1 MNGAPANRR
10 ILLLHS
16 DPIEIERLTAG
27 LSRSGFNVVTADAG
41 RLAVHELVHDPPCLV
56 LAAEGT
62 NGRSADTLARE
73 LRADPFLGRLP
84 LIILVRD
91 IRVNDLDWATL
102 GVDDYIAV
110 PYRSDEVPQRVRL
123 CLSRLERSL
132 DANPLTRLPG
142 NSTILHETT
151 ARIESRAPFA
161 LAYLD
166 LDNFKSF
173 NDRYGYARG
182 DEVLVVTCRILTT
195 VVSELAGTDGFV
207 GHVGGDDFVFMSA
220 PSTIEAICQ
229 TLIKRFDLVI
239 PDFYDADDRGKG
251 FIDSIDRR
259 GNHER
264 FPIMSL
270 SIAVVSNE
278 QSAISHPGDV
288 SKIASELKKVAK
300 SRPGSVYVK
309 DHRGT
314 DSPDSAPQPAPP
326 GLSMK
331 RMPTAD

>member
-1 MNGAPANRR
+1 MSGFPSTRR
-10 ILLLHS
+10 ILLLHN
-16 DPIEIERLTAG
+16 DPVEIERLTAG
-27 LSRSGFNVVTADAG
+27 LSRSGFSVVAADAN
-41 RLAVHELVHDPPCLV
+41 RLAMHELVHDPPCLV

-62 NGRSADTLARE
+62 NGRSADTFARE
-73 LRADPFLGRLP
+73 LRADPFLGRLS

-91 IRVNDLDWATL
+91 IRINDLDWATL

-110 PYRSDEVPQRVRL
+110 PYRPDEVPQRVRL

-132 DANPLTRLPG
+132 YANALTRLPG

-151 ARIESRAPFA
+151 ARIDSRAPFA

-182 DEVLVVTCRILTT
+182 DEVLVVTCRSLTT

-220 PSTIEAICQ
+220 PATIEAICQ

-239 PDFYDADDRGKG
+239 PDFYDPE
-251 FIDSIDRR
+251 DRR
-259 GNHER
+259 RDSSIPSIVVAIANG
-264 FPIMSL
+264 FPS
-270 SIAVVSNE
+270 
-278 QSAISHPGDV
+278 
-288 SKIASELKKVAK
+288 
-300 SRPGSVYVK
+300 
-309 DHRGT
+309 
-314 DSPDSAPQPAPP
+314 
-326 GLSMK
+326 
-331 RMPTAD
+331 

>member
-1 MNGAPANRR
+1 MSGSPSNRR
-10 ILLLHS
+10 ILLLHN
-16 DPIEIERLTAG
+16 DPVEIERLTAG
-27 LSRSGFNVVTADAG
+27 LSRSGFTVVTAEAG
-41 RLAVHELVHDPPCLV
+41 RLAMHELVHDPPCLV

-110 PYRSDEVPQRVRL
+110 PYRPDEVPQRVRL

-166 LDNFKSF
+166 IDNFKSF

-220 PSTIEAICQ
+220 PATIEPICQ

-239 PDFYDADDRGKG
+239 PDFYDPDDRGKG
-251 FIDSIDRR
+251 FIDSVDRR

-270 SIAVVSNE
+270 SIAVVTNE
-278 QSAISHPGDV
+278 HRTISHPGDV

-309 DHRGT
+309 DTRGAETT
-314 DSPDSAPQPAPP
+314 DGAAETSAA
-326 GLSMK
+326 
-331 RMPTAD
+331 

>member
-1 MNGAPANRR
+1 MSGFPPTRR
-10 ILLLHS
+10 ILLLHN
-16 DPIEIERLTAG
+16 DPGEIERLTAG
-27 LSRSGFNVVTADAG
+27 LSRSGFTVVAADAN
-41 RLAVHELVHDPPCLV
+41 RLAMHELVHDPPCLV

-110 PYRSDEVPQRVRL
+110 PYRPDEVPQRVRL

-142 NSTILHETT
+142 NSTILHETI
-151 ARIESRAPFA
+151 ARIDSRAPFA

-166 LDNFKSF
+166 IDNFKSF

-220 PSTIEAICQ
+220 PDTIEAICH

-239 PDFYDADDRGKG
+239 PDFYDPEDRQKG
-251 FIDSIDRR
+251 FIDSVDRR

-270 SIAVVSNE
+270 SIAVVTNE
-278 QSAISHPGDV
+278 HRTISHPGDV

-314 DSPDSAPQPAPP
+314 DMPESASEL
-326 GLSMK
+326 GKL
-331 RMPTAD
+331 

>member
-1 MNGAPANRR
+1 MSGLSSNRR
-10 ILLLHS
+10 ILLLHN
-16 DPIEIERLTAG
+16 DPTEIERLTAG
-27 LSRSGFNVVTADAG
+27 LSRSGFTLVTADAN
-41 RLAVHELVHDPPCLV
+41 RLAMHELVHDPPCLV

-91 IRVNDLDWATL
+91 IRINDLDWATL

-110 PYRSDEVPQRVRL
+110 PYRPDEVSQRVRL

-151 ARIESRAPFA
+151 SRIDSRAPFA

-173 NDRYGYARG
+173 NDLYGYARG

-195 VVSELAGTDGFV
+195 VVSEQAGTDGFV
-207 GHVGGDDFVFMSA
+207 GHVGGDDFVFMSVPA
-220 PSTIEAICQ
+220 TMEAICQ

-239 PDFYDADDRGKG
+239 PDFYDPEDRQKG
-251 FIDSIDRR
+251 FIDSVDRR

-270 SIAVVSNE
+270 SIAVVTNE
-278 QSAISHPGDV
+278 HRTISHPGDV
-288 SKIASELKKVAK
+288 SKIASELKKIAK
-300 SRPGSVYVK
+300 SRPGSVYVR

-314 DSPDSAPQPAPP
+314 DAPESAPDFNK
-326 GLSMK
+326 L
-331 RMPTAD
+331 

>member
-1 MNGAPANRR
+1 MSGFPFTRR
-10 ILLLHS
+10 ILLLHN
-16 DPIEIERLTAG
+16 DPVEIERLTAG
-27 LSRSGFNVVTADAG
+27 LSRSGFSVVTADAN
-41 RLAVHELVHDPPCLV
+41 RLAMHELVHDPPCLV

-110 PYRSDEVPQRVRL
+110 PYRPDEVPQRVRL

-151 ARIESRAPFA
+151 AHIDSRAPFA

-166 LDNFKSF
+166 IDNFKSF

-220 PSTIEAICQ
+220 PHTIEAICQ

-239 PDFYDADDRGKG
+239 PDFYDPEDRQTG
-251 FIDSIDRR
+251 FIDSVDRR

-270 SIAVVSNE
+270 SIAVVTNE
-278 QSAISHPGDV
+278 HRTISHPGDV
-288 SKIASELKKVAK
+288 SKIASELKKIAK
-300 SRPGSVYVK
+300 NRPGSVYVT

-314 DSPDSAPQPAPP
+314 DMPESASE
-326 GLSMK
+326 LSK
-331 RMPTAD
+331 L

>member
-1 MNGAPANRR
+1 MSGSPSNRR
-10 ILLLHS
+10 ILLLHN
-16 DPIEIERLTAG
+16 DPVEIERLTAG
-27 LSRSGFNVVTADAG
+27 LSRSGFSVVVADAG
-41 RLAVHELVHDPPCLV
+41 RLALHELVHDPPCLV

-84 LIILVRD
+84 VIILIRES
-91 IRVNDLDWATL
+91 RVNDVDWAAL

-110 PYRSDEVPQRVRL
+110 PYRPEEVPQRVRL

-151 ARIESRAPFA
+151 ARIESGTPFA

-220 PSTIEAICQ
+220 PATIEAICQ

-239 PDFYDADDRGKG
+239 PDFYDPDDRGKG

-264 FPIMSL
+264 FPLMSL
-270 SIAVVSNE
+270 SIAVVTNE
-278 QSAISHPGDV
+278 HRAITHPGDV
-288 SKIASELKKVAK
+288 SKIASELKKIAK
-300 SRPGSVYVK
+300 SQPGSVYVK
-309 DHRGT
+309 DHRKEAT
-314 DSPDSAPQPAPP
+314 DASQGMASPE
-326 GLSMK
+326 GY
-331 RMPTAD
+331 

>member
-1 MNGAPANRR
+1 MSGLSSNRR
-10 ILLLHS
+10 ILLLHH
-16 DPIEIERLTAG
+16 DPTEIERLTAG
-27 LSRSGFNVVTADAG
+27 LSRSGFSVVVADAG
-41 RLAVHELVHDPPCLV
+41 RLALHELVHDPPCLV

-84 LIILVRD
+84 LIILIRD
-91 IRVNDLDWATL
+91 SRVNDVDWATL

-110 PYRSDEVPQRVRL
+110 PSRPDEVPQRVRL

-151 ARIESRAPFA
+151 ARIESGAPFA

-207 GHVGGDDFVFMSA
+207 GHVGGDDFVFMSSPA
-220 PSTIEAICQ
+220 TIEAICQ

-239 PDFYDADDRGKG
+239 PDFYDPEDRGKG
-251 FIDSIDRR
+251 FIDSVDRR

-270 SIAVVSNE
+270 SIAVVTNE
-278 QSAISHPGDV
+278 HRTITHPGDV
-288 SKIASELKKVAK
+288 SKIASELKKIAK
-300 SRPGSVYVK
+300 SQAGSVFVK
-309 DHRGT
+309 DHRKAETAG
-314 DSPDSAPQPAPP
+314 SNAQPHLSA
-326 GLSMK
+326 K
-331 RMPTAD
+331 TK